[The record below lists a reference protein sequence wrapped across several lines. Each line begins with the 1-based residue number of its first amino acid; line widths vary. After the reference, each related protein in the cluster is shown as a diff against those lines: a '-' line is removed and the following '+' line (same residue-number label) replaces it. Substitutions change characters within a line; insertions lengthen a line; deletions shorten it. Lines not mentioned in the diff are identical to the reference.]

1 MLHKSLPMSAGTG
14 YGKVESDVA
23 CVITRFEVRST
34 VALLRFYWSFR
45 RVRAQ
50 SRRIPGL
57 LASLFLIEN
66 RRTCYT
72 LSLWQDEAAILRF
85 NTQVV
90 AHVHAANACFR
101 DLATV
106 DRRALLW
113 SAQFKLFAVSPNN
126 LRWRGVD
133 VMSASCR
140 RETMQAVR
148 PAGVAQ

>member
-1 MLHKSLPMSAGTG
+1 MLHKSLPMSVGTA

-34 VALLRFYWSFR
+34 WRLLRLYWSFR

-57 LASLFLIEN
+57 LAALFLVEN

-72 LSLWQDEAAILRF
+72 LSLWRNEAAILQF
-85 NTQVV
+85 NTHVV

-101 DLATV
+101 HLARV
-106 DRRALLW
+106 DRRPLLW

-133 VMSASCR
+133 VMAASVR
-140 RETMQAVR
+140 RENTQSVE